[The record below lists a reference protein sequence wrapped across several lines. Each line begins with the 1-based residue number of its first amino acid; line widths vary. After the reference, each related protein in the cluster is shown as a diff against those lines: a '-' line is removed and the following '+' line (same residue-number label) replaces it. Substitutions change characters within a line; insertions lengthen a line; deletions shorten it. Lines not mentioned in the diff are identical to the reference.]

1 MFELEAWPQLIWIS
15 PYKWPERA
23 KQHEKKD
30 KIGRSKLT
38 PKINGLRRQTVQ
50 FHPMDSSEVFTRP
63 IMTIS
68 IQFANFNFEIFLS

>member
-50 FHPMDSSEVFTRP
+50 FHPIDSFISEVST
-63 IMTIS
+63 
-68 IQFANFNFEIFLS
+68 QFANFNFEIFLS